1 MVFLETQALLLIS
14 GILLGGILALIA
26 LGLTLIFG
34 VSGVLNIAH
43 GDFLMLGALAA
54 FWLFKLFGISPFA
67 SLLLVAPLFF
77 VAGIGLNFLMGKPM
91 AARSADIGLASSIL
105 ITLGLSNV
113 IEDTTK
119 FTMSNLLGIIY
130 FPIDYSLGPVII
142 GSLRIPAVRL
152 ISLVLIIVVTVLL
165 RIFITRTRSGKL
177 IRAVMQDREVAIMLG
192 ANPRRLTLISFGV
205 GTAAAAVA
213 GVFLTMVT
221 SLDAFSGLPLTVD
234 ALTVVILGG
243 LGSFSGALVG
253 GIMIGVARQ
262 YTSFYVQASWA
273 PAASLAILI
282 LVLILRPRGLFG
294 GKT

>member
-1 MVFLETQALLLIS
+1 MVFETELVVLVS

-34 VSGVLNIAH
+34 VSGVLNVAH

-54 FWLFKLFGISPFA
+54 FWLFNLFGLSPFIA
-67 SLLLVAPLFF
+67 LLVVAPLFF
-77 VAGIGLNFLMGKPM
+77 VAGIGLNFLMGKSM
-91 AARSADIGLASSIL
+91 SARSPDVALASSIL
-105 ITLGLSNV
+105 VTLGLSNV

-119 FTMSNLLGIIY
+119 FTMSNVLGIIY
-130 FPIDYSLGPVII
+130 FPIDYTLGPVII
-142 GSLRIPAVRL
+142 GSLRVPAVRL
-152 ISLVLIIVVTVLL
+152 VSLFVIIVVTILL
-165 RIFITRTRSGKL
+165 RLFITRTQSGKI
-177 IRAVMQDREVAIMLG
+177 IRAVMQDREAAIILG
-192 ANPRRLTLISFGV
+192 ANPRRFTLISFGI

-221 SLDAFSGLPLTVD
+221 SLHPFSGLPLTVD

-243 LGSFSGALVG
+243 LGSFTGALVG
-253 GIMIGVARQ
+253 GLIIGVVRQ
-262 YTSFYVQASWA
+262 FTSLYLQTAWA
-273 PAASLAILI
+273 PASSLIILI